1 MFTARGTE
9 GRDLVA
15 GIGDAASPHYNDSVT
30 LQLTDDWQT
39 YTLHLNASDANTGN
53 LLASGSER
61 VLFDMG
67 SDVGEV
73 DIDNVSVVAG
83 HVGTEDLTGT
93 STVDPTDPVTVDPG
107 TGGDTGGGDTD

>member
-1 MFTARGTE
+1 M
-9 GRDLVA
+9 VA
-15 GIGDAASPHYNDSVT
+15 GIGDAASPYYNDTVT

-93 STVDPTDPVTVDPG
+93 STTDPTDPVTVDRLWRRLRMTHRL
-107 TGGDTGGGDTD
+107 TGSQRCI